1 MRQIIN
7 DKEDRDMNPNNNAD
21 HEIDLIEIFNIL
33 WARKILIIFLTLISC
48 VLSVLYALS
57 LPNIYQSSATIA
69 AQEQIGGGG
78 STTGVLAGVASMA
91 GVDLS
96 ADADKVQHGMKIM
109 TSYSF
114 IEDFIDKHG
123 LLVPLMA
130 ANGWDREKNQLIINS
145 KIYNSES
152 GQWVRK
158 PSPTQNPQ
166 PSLQEAHREFLEILD
181 VKKDKRTGL
190 IEVSIEFF
198 SPHLAKEWVS
208 LMIEDVNS
216 LMRDKDVMQAQKS
229 IEYLSSEIGNTTY
242 AEVKTA
248 LSDLIQSQTRTIMVA
263 RSTPEYVFQTLDPA
277 YASEYKLKPKRA
289 ILCIIGA
296 IVGFLLSLASA
307 LIVNK
312 FRPKV

>member
-152 GQWVRK
+152 EQWVRK

-198 SPHLAKEWVS
+198 SPHLAEEWVS

-296 IVGFLLSLASA
+296 IMGFLLSLASA
-307 LIVNK
+307 LTVNK

>member
-78 STTGVLAGVASMA
+78 SSTGVLAGVASMA

-114 IEDFIDKHG
+114 FEDFIDKHG

-229 IEYLSSEIGNTTY
+229 I
-242 AEVKTA
+242 
-248 LSDLIQSQTRTIMVA
+248 
-263 RSTPEYVFQTLDPA
+263 
-277 YASEYKLKPKRA
+277 
-289 ILCIIGA
+289 
-296 IVGFLLSLASA
+296 
-307 LIVNK
+307 
-312 FRPKV
+312 